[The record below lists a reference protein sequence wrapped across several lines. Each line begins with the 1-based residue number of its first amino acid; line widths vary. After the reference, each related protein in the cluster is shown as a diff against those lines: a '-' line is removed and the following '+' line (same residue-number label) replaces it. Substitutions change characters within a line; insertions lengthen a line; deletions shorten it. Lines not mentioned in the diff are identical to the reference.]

1 MGLQRASIL
10 AISGQM
16 SDKVSDNC
24 LIRGPECLI
33 RYLYGTNQWGL
44 WRMATRT
51 RKKWKP
57 DSNGQ
62 YVRQLGWKAT
72 KGGKLAQPKFR
83 LGTDLREAK
92 RREMMLADLW
102 EQVEKLDDP
111 AAEEPATWPPML
123 LTIAQQLARH
133 GAARVPAMEGEPGSF
148 YARRIEQLVR
158 RFPRVPILPADEE
171 AYKEAIE
178 ARSQGSAEFLQRYSE
193 AGKLFHRRIRE
204 SLEGHVL
211 PGDQAQIVEGS
222 TLHVALREHVDWL
235 KGEYADGDGVLTAW
249 GKTRVK
255 HAEILLD
262 RHDDVP
268 LSRLGHEQLE
278 EMIRYW
284 RQRPPRKG
292 TDRPIAKKSAEHQIA
307 ALRFF
312 VRWLS
317 RSTKYE
323 WRKPDSF
330 DEIRARVGSRVDDVR
345 RQVTPEDIFTLDE
358 LVLLNRHATPFERL
372 LLLLGINC
380 GFGRAEIASLTVGEV
395 FLRTA
400 HKPRHREIIG
410 FQSTDAESF
419 IKRYRRKT
427 GVYGEHIL
435 FPQTVAGIEWALA
448 RRRKHAGFGPDARL
462 LVNGKGEPLDKPTA
476 GGNPNIQ
483 IPNAFARLI
492 RRVQQTDDGKDFVRR
507 PFKMLRKTAGDLIR
521 RHSDGEVTAVFHCRG
536 QAVRIDDLADAYTNR
551 PFGKVFHAIQEIERY
566 LKPMFD
572 AAGQQPF
579 GE

>member
-1 MGLQRASIL
+1 MAS
-10 AISGQM
+10 
-16 SDKVSDNC
+16 
-24 LIRGPECLI
+24 
-33 RYLYGTNQWGL
+33 
-44 WRMATRT
+44 RT
-51 RKKWKP
+51 RRKWKP

-62 YVRQLGWKAT
+62 YVRQLGWKRSTA
-72 KGGKLAQPKFR
+72 GKLVQPKFR

-102 EQVEKLDDP
+102 EQVEELEDRT
-111 AAEEPATWPPML
+111 AEEPATWPPML
-123 LTIAQQLARH
+123 LTIAQQIARY
-133 GAARVPAMEGEPGSF
+133 GVARIRAMEDEPESR
-148 YARRIEQLVR
+148 YAWRVEQLAR
-158 RFPRVPILPADEE
+158 RFPRVPILPAEE
-171 AYKEAIE
+171 DVYKEAVE
-178 ARSQGSAEFLQRYSE
+178 ARSQRSAEFLQSFSKAGETLQRRMHE
-193 AGKLFHRRIRE
+193 A
-204 SLEGHVL
+204 LEGHIL
-211 PGDQAQIVEGS
+211 PNAKSEIASGPK
-222 TLHVALREHVDWL
+222 LHDALRDHIEWI
-235 KGEYADGDGVLTAW
+235 KGEYANGDGGLTDW

-255 HAEILLD
+255 HAQILLD
-262 RHDDVP
+262 RHEDTP

-317 RSTKYE
+317 RSTRYD

-358 LVLLNRHATPFERL
+358 LVLLNKYATPLERL

-380 GFGRAEIASLTVGEV
+380 GFGRAEIASLTIGEV

-400 HKPRHREIIG
+400 HEPRHREILG
-410 FQSTDAESF
+410 FESTDADSF
-419 IKRYRRKT
+419 TKRYRRKT

-435 FPQTVAGIEWALA
+435 FTQTVAGIEWALA
-448 RRRKHAGFGPDARL
+448 RRRKHPGFGPDARL
-462 LVNGKGEPLDKPTA
+462 LVNAKGEPYDKPTA
-476 GGNPNIQ
+476 GGNPCQQ

-492 RRVQQTDDGKDFVRR
+492 RRIQESADGTSFSRR

-551 PFGKVFHAIQEIERY
+551 PFGKVFRAIRAVEEY
-566 LKPMFD
+566 LQPVFE
-572 AAGQQPF
+572 AAGEQPF
-579 GE
+579 PG